1 MKIRRFFAVVFVFA
15 LSFVASKFAF
25 DFLDQRS
32 NQALFA
38 DGTFEDQ
45 AVKTS
50 KDEYLIL
57 MVGVDK
63 AAGEE
68 NNEDF
73 TRTDTIMLVKANTK
87 DGTIK
92 LLSIPRD
99 SRVLVRNTYD
109 KVNHAHAFGGIELT
123 LQSLRNFL
131 GLDIDY
137 YVQVNY
143 QALVEI
149 VDAIGGVDY
158 EVPEGVEI
166 KKWTLDVKPG
176 LNHFDGTDT
185 MWYLRTRHI
194 YTNGDIGRVEAQQ
207 DFVKAMVDQ
216 AVEKSSQMNLMT
228 VISSYIKYVKTN
240 LPMGAIVDL
249 VKSIPNFSSDKV
261 ETFIVPGEAA
271 MINRTSYY
279 VPDERGTWD
288 IVDEVFGDFKL
299 KRWTEEDSGL
309 PESSHSS
316 LNKEAPV
323 NIFPKNNTINNQTSK
338 PNYNNYN
345 NSYNNNN
352 NYNNNNYNNN
362 NYNNNNYN
370 NNYNNGYNTN
380 NYNNNNSNKSY
391 ENNYYTPP
399 KKKEPSKKPKQT
411 PAEKKTEPS
420 TETLA
425 PPKNEEKVPETPA
438 EPPKDP
444 GVVEY
449 TPGLDVEAPPETGD
463 DGE

>member
-1 MKIRRFFAVVFVFA
+1 MKIRRFFALIFVFA
-15 LSFVASKFAF
+15 ISLVLSKAAF

-32 NQALFA
+32 NAA
-38 DGTFEDQ
+38 NYANGGTFEDQ

-57 MVGVDK
+57 LVGVDR

-73 TRTDTIMLVKANTK
+73 TRTDTIMLMKANTK

-143 QALVEI
+143 QALVNI

-158 EVPEGVEI
+158 EVPEGVNI
-166 KKWTLDVKPG
+166 KKWTLNIKPG
-176 LNHFDGTDT
+176 MNHFNGTDT

-194 YTNGDIGRVEAQQ
+194 YNNGDIGRVHAQQ

-216 AVEKSSQMNLMT
+216 AVKKSSQMNLMT

-240 LPMGAIVDL
+240 LPMSAIVDL

-261 ETFIVPGEAA
+261 ETFVVPGNGAY
-271 MINRTSYY
+271 INKISYY
-279 VPDERGTWD
+279 IPDEKGTWD
-288 IVDEVFGDFKL
+288 IVDKVFGDFKL
-299 KRWTEEDSGL
+299 KKWKEEDSGL

-316 LNKEAPV
+316 VNQEAPV
-323 NIFPKNNTINNQTSK
+323 NIFPKNNTFNKQTIE
-338 PNYNNYN
+338 PNYNYKN
-345 NSYNNNN
+345 NRN
-352 NYNNNNYNNN
+352 NNN

-370 NNYNNGYNTN
+370 NNYNN
-380 NYNNNNSNKSY
+380 SH
-391 ENNYYTPP
+391 ENNYYEVQP
-399 KKKEPSKKPKQT
+399 KHEGPATQSPKSSSGHRERRQ
-411 PAEKKTEPS
+411 EPS
-420 TETLA
+420 TENYEATPKA
-425 PPKNEEKVPETPA
+425 PESPAPKEPA
-438 EPPKDP
+438 PDHGVIEYEPGLSVEPPAN
-444 GVVEY
+444 
-449 TPGLDVEAPPETGD
+449 TSSS
-463 DGE
+463 GEGGE

>member
-1 MKIRRFFAVVFVFA
+1 MKIRRFFALVFVFA
-15 LSFVASKFAF
+15 LSFVASKFAL
-25 DFLDQRS
+25 DFLDQKS
-32 NQALFA
+32 NAA
-38 DGTFEDQ
+38 NYSNGGTFEDQ

-57 MVGVDK
+57 LVGVDK

-73 TRTDTIMLVKANTK
+73 TRTDTIMLMKANTK

-143 QALVEI
+143 QALVNI

-158 EVPEGVEI
+158 EVPEGVNI
-166 KKWTLDVKPG
+166 KKWTLNIKPG
-176 LNHFDGTDT
+176 MHHFNGTDT

-194 YTNGDIGRVEAQQ
+194 YNNGDIGRVHAQQ

-216 AVEKSSQMNLMT
+216 AVKKSNEMNLMT

-240 LPMGAIVDL
+240 LPMSAIVNL

-261 ETFIVPGEAA
+261 ETFIVPGNGAY
-271 MINRTSYY
+271 INNISYY
-279 VPDERGTWD
+279 IPDERGTWD
-288 IVDEVFGDFKL
+288 IVNDVFADFKL
-299 KRWTEEDSGL
+299 SKWKEEDSGL
-309 PESSHSS
+309 PESNHASI
-316 LNKEAPV
+316 NQEAPV
-323 NIFPKNNTINNQTSK
+323 NIFPKNNNINNQTYE
-338 PNYNNYN
+338 PNYNYENNYENTHENNYN
-345 NSYNNNN
+345 NSYE
-352 NYNNNNYNNN
+352 YQEEPKWEEPAKSTPK
-362 NYNNNNYN
+362 
-370 NNYNNGYNTN
+370 TN
-380 NYNNNNSNKSY
+380 QGHR
-391 ENNYYTPP
+391 ERR
-399 KKKEPSKKPKQT
+399 Q
-411 PAEKKTEPS
+411 EPS
-420 TETLA
+420 TETYEPA
-425 PPKNEEKVPETPA
+425 PKAPESPAPKEAPA
-438 EPPKDP
+438 DP

-449 TPGLDVEAPPETGD
+449 EPGLNVDQPSDSGS
-463 DGE
+463 GEGGE

>member
-1 MKIRRFFAVVFVFA
+1 MKIRRFFALVFVFA

-32 NQALFA
+32 NAA
-38 DGTFEDQ
+38 NYSNGGTFEDQ

-57 MVGVDK
+57 LVGVDK

-73 TRTDTIMLVKANTK
+73 TRTDTIMLMKANTK

-143 QALVEI
+143 QALVNI

-158 EVPEGVEI
+158 EVPEGVNI
-166 KKWTLDVKPG
+166 KKWTLNIKPG
-176 LNHFDGTDT
+176 MHHFNGTDT

-194 YTNGDIGRVEAQQ
+194 YNNGDIGRVHAQQ

-216 AVEKSSQMNLMT
+216 AVKKSNEMNLMT

-240 LPMGAIVDL
+240 LPMSAIVNL
-249 VKSIPNFSSDKV
+249 VKCIPNFSSDKV
-261 ETFIVPGEAA
+261 ETFIVPGNGAY
-271 MINRTSYY
+271 INNISYY
-279 VPDERGTWD
+279 IPDERGTWD
-288 IVDEVFGDFKL
+288 IVNDVFADFKL
-299 KRWTEEDSGL
+299 SKWKEEDSGL
-309 PESSHSS
+309 PESNHASI
-316 LNKEAPV
+316 NQETPV
-323 NIFPKNNTINNQTSK
+323 NIFPKNNNINKQTYE
-338 PNYNNYN
+338 PNYNYENTHENNYN
-345 NSYNNNN
+345 NSYE
-352 NYNNNNYNNN
+352 YQEEPKWEEPAKSTPK
-362 NYNNNNYN
+362 
-370 NNYNNGYNTN
+370 TN
-380 NYNNNNSNKSY
+380 QGHR
-391 ENNYYTPP
+391 ERR
-399 KKKEPSKKPKQT
+399 Q
-411 PAEKKTEPS
+411 EPS
-420 TETLA
+420 TETYEPA
-425 PPKNEEKVPETPA
+425 PKAPESPAPKEAPA
-438 EPPKDP
+438 DP

-449 TPGLDVEAPPETGD
+449 EPGLNIDQPTDSGS
-463 DGE
+463 GEGGE

>member
-1 MKIRRFFAVVFVFA
+1 MKIRKFFALIFVFA
-15 LSFVASKFAF
+15 ISLVLSKVGF
-25 DFLDQRS
+25 DFLDQKS
-32 NQALFA
+32 NAANFA
-38 DGTFEDQ
+38 KGGTFEDQ

-57 MVGVDK
+57 LVGVDK

-73 TRTDTIMLVKANTK
+73 TRTDTIMLLKANTK

-143 QALVEI
+143 QALVNI

-158 EVPEGVEI
+158 EVPEGVNI
-166 KKWTLDVKPG
+166 KKWTLNIKPG
-176 LNHFDGTDT
+176 MNHFNGTDT

-194 YTNGDIGRVEAQQ
+194 YNNGDIGRVHAQQ

-216 AVEKSSQMNLMT
+216 AVKKSSQMNLMT

-240 LPMGAIVDL
+240 LPMSAIVDL

-261 ETFIVPGEAA
+261 ETFVVPGNGAY
-271 MINRTSYY
+271 INKISYY
-279 VPDERGTWD
+279 IPDERGTWD
-288 IVDEVFGDFKL
+288 IVDKVFADFKL
-299 KRWTEEDSGL
+299 RKWKEEDSGL
-309 PESSHSS
+309 PESNHATI
-316 LNKEAPV
+316 NQEAPMNV
-323 NIFPKNNTINNQTSK
+323 FPKTNTINTQTYE
-338 PNYNNYN
+338 PNYNY
-345 NSYNNNN
+345 
-352 NYNNNNYNNN
+352 
-362 NYNNNNYN
+362 NNNYN
-370 NNYNNGYNTN
+370 NNYNYNHNN
-380 NYNNNNSNKSY
+380 NYNNSVEY
-391 ENNYYTPP
+391 EQEYHEEPKYEEPVKESP
-399 KKKEPSKKPKQT
+399 KPSHKKKK
-411 PAEKKTEPS
+411 AEPS
-420 TETLA
+420 TEIHQPA
-425 PPKNEEKVPETPA
+425 PEAPAPKEPAPE
-438 EPPKDP
+438 P

-449 TPGLDVEAPPETGD
+449 EPGLSVEPPVEASPD
-463 DGE
+463 HGEGE

>member
-1 MKIRRFFAVVFVFA
+1 MKIKRFFAVIFVFA
-15 LSFVASKFAF
+15 LSFVASKLAF

-32 NQALFA
+32 IASNFA
-38 DGTFEDQ
+38 NGGTFEDQ

-57 MVGVDK
+57 LVGVDQ

-73 TRTDTIMLVKANTK
+73 TRTDTIMLMKANTK

-143 QALVEI
+143 QALVNI

-158 EVPEGVEI
+158 EVPEGVNI

-176 LNHFDGTDT
+176 MNHFDGTDT
-185 MWYLRTRHI
+185 MWYLRARHI
-194 YTNGDIGRVEAQQ
+194 YNNGDIGRVEAQQ

-216 AVEKSSQMNLMT
+216 AVEKSNQMNLMT

-240 LPMGAIVDL
+240 LPMSIIVDL
-249 VKSIPNFSSDKV
+249 VKSIPNFSSDKMD
-261 ETFIVPGEAA
+261 TFIVPGEAA
-271 MINRTSYY
+271 TINRISYY
-279 VPDERGTWD
+279 IPDERGTWD
-288 IVDEVFGDFKL
+288 IVDKEFADFKL
-299 KRWTEEDSGL
+299 KKWTEDDSGL
-309 PESSHSS
+309 PESSHSTI
-316 LNKEAPV
+316 NQEAPV
-323 NIFPKNNTINNQTSK
+323 NIFPKTNSINNQTYE
-338 PNYNNYN
+338 PNY
-345 NSYNNNN
+345 
-352 NYNNNNYNNN
+352 NYNNNYDNNHN
-362 NYNNNNYN
+362 NNNNYN
-370 NNYNNGYNTN
+370 NNYNNN
-380 NYNNNNSNKSY
+380 NSY
-391 ENNYYTPP
+391 ENEYYEEP
-399 KKKEPSKKPKQT
+399 KKEKPARTTPKVNSGYKDYKPEPAPDTYEPAPVEKEEKTPEAPLPKEPASD
-411 PAEKKTEPS
+411 S
-420 TETLA
+420 
-425 PPKNEEKVPETPA
+425 
-438 EPPKDP
+438 

-449 TPGLDVEAPPETGD
+449 NPGLSVEPPIEGGE

>member
-1 MKIRRFFAVVFVFA
+1 MKIKRILALIFAFA
-15 LSFVASKFAF
+15 LSFVASKFVL

-32 NQALFA
+32 NANIYA
-38 DGTFEDQ
+38 EGGTFEDQ

-57 MVGVDK
+57 MVGVDQ

-73 TRTDTIMLVKANTK
+73 TRTDTIMLMKANVK

-137 YVQVNY
+137 YAQVNY
-143 QALVEI
+143 QAIVNI

-166 KKWTLDVKPG
+166 KKWTLDIKPG
-176 LNHFDGTDT
+176 MNHFNGTDT

-194 YTNGDIGRVEAQQ
+194 YNNGDIGRVEAQQ
-207 DFVKAMVDQ
+207 DFIKAMVDQ
-216 AVEKSSQMNLMT
+216 AVLKSKQMNLMT

-240 LPMGAIVDL
+240 LPMPIIMDIV
-249 VKSIPNFSSDKV
+249 KNINNFSSDKV
-261 ETFIVPGEAA
+261 ETFIVPGNEAT
-271 MINRTSYY
+271 INRTSYY
-279 VPDERGTWD
+279 IPDERGTWD
-288 IVDEVFGDFKL
+288 IVDKEFADFKL
-299 KRWTEEDSGL
+299 KKWTEEVSGL
-309 PESSHSS
+309 PESQYSS
-316 LNKEAPV
+316 INQQAPV
-323 NIFPKNNTINNQTSK
+323 NMFPKSNTYNNSYQQNNS
-338 PNYNNYN
+338 YNNYNSNTN

-352 NYNNNNYNNN
+352 NYNNNTNNSYNN
-362 NYNNNNYN
+362 NYNNNN
-370 NNYNNGYNTN
+370 NYYEPEP
-380 NYNNNNSNKSY
+380 SY
-391 ENNYYTPP
+391 EAPAKPKAKP
-399 KKKEPSKKPKQT
+399 KKKKPETK
-411 PAEKKTEPS
+411 PAPS
-420 TETLA
+420 TETY
-425 PPKNEEKVPETPA
+425 VPEPEA
-438 EPPKDP
+438 
-444 GVVEY
+444 
-449 TPGLDVEAPPETGD
+449 EAPPVEEPAPSEPETVPGIIEYEPGFD
-463 DGE
+463 PSAHDSGSVDGEGGE

>member
-1 MKIRRFFAVVFVFA
+1 MKIKRILALIFAFA
-15 LSFVASKFAF
+15 LSFVASKFVL

-32 NQALFA
+32 NANIYA
-38 DGTFEDQ
+38 EGGTFEDQ

-57 MVGVDK
+57 MVGVDQ

-73 TRTDTIMLVKANTK
+73 TRTDTIMLMKANVK

-137 YVQVNY
+137 YAQVNY
-143 QALVEI
+143 QALVNI

-166 KKWTLDVKPG
+166 KKWTLDIKPG
-176 LNHFDGTDT
+176 MNHFDGTDT

-194 YTNGDIGRVEAQQ
+194 YNNGDIGRVEAQQ
-207 DFVKAMVDQ
+207 DFIKAMVDQ
-216 AVEKSSQMNLMT
+216 AVLKSKQMNLMT

-240 LPMGAIVDL
+240 LPMPIIMDL
-249 VKSIPNFSSDKV
+249 VKNINNFSSDKV
-261 ETFIVPGEAA
+261 ETFIVPGNEAT
-271 MINRTSYY
+271 INRTSYY
-279 VPDERGTWD
+279 IPDERGTWD
-288 IVDEVFGDFKL
+288 IVDEEFADFKL
-299 KRWTEEDSGL
+299 KKWTEEVSGL
-309 PESSHSS
+309 PESQYSS
-316 LNKEAPV
+316 INQQAPV
-323 NIFPKNNTINNQTSK
+323 NMFPKSNTYNNSYQQNNS
-338 PNYNNYN
+338 YNNYNSNTN

-352 NYNNNNYNNN
+352 NYNNNTNNSYNN
-362 NYNNNNYN
+362 NYNNNN
-370 NNYNNGYNTN
+370 NYYEPEP
-380 NYNNNNSNKSY
+380 SY
-391 ENNYYTPP
+391 EAPAKPKAKP
-399 KKKEPSKKPKQT
+399 KKKKPETK
-411 PAEKKTEPS
+411 PAPS
-420 TETLA
+420 TETY
-425 PPKNEEKVPETPA
+425 VPEP
-438 EPPKDP
+438 E
-444 GVVEY
+444 
-449 TPGLDVEAPPETGD
+449 VEAPPVEEPAPSEPETVPGIIEYEPGFD
-463 DGE
+463 PSAHDSGSVDGEGGE

>member
-1 MKIRRFFAVVFVFA
+1 MKIRRFFALVFVFA

-32 NQALFA
+32 NAA
-38 DGTFEDQ
+38 NHSNGGTFEDQ

-57 MVGVDK
+57 LVGVDK

-73 TRTDTIMLVKANTK
+73 TRTDTIMLMKANTK

-143 QALVEI
+143 QALVNI

-158 EVPEGVEI
+158 EVPEGVNI
-166 KKWTLDVKPG
+166 KKWTLNIKPG
-176 LNHFDGTDT
+176 MHHFNGTDT

-194 YTNGDIGRVEAQQ
+194 YNNGDIGRVHAQQ

-216 AVEKSSQMNLMT
+216 AVKKSNEMNLMT

-240 LPMGAIVDL
+240 LPMSAIVNL

-261 ETFIVPGEAA
+261 ETFIVPGNGAY
-271 MINRTSYY
+271 INNISYY
-279 VPDERGTWD
+279 IPDERGTWD
-288 IVDEVFGDFKL
+288 IVNDVFADFKL
-299 KRWTEEDSGL
+299 SKWKEEDSGL
-309 PESSHSS
+309 PESNHASI
-316 LNKEAPV
+316 NQEAPV
-323 NIFPKNNTINNQTSK
+323 NIFPKNNNINNQTYE
-338 PNYNNYN
+338 PNYNYENNYENTHENNYN
-345 NSYNNNN
+345 NSSEYQEEPKWAEPA
-352 NYNNNNYNNN
+352 
-362 NYNNNNYN
+362 
-370 NNYNNGYNTN
+370 
-380 NYNNNNSNKSY
+380 KS
-391 ENNYYTPP
+391 TP
-399 KKKEPSKKPKQT
+399 
-411 PAEKKTEPS
+411 KTDQSHRERRQEPS
-420 TETLA
+420 TETYEPA
-425 PPKNEEKVPETPA
+425 PKAPESPAPKEAPT
-438 EPPKDP
+438 DP

-449 TPGLDVEAPPETGD
+449 EPGLNVDQPSDSGS
-463 DGE
+463 GEGGE

>member
-1 MKIRRFFAVVFVFA
+1 MKIRRFFALIFVFA
-15 LSFVASKFAF
+15 ISLVLSKAAF

-32 NQALFA
+32 NAA
-38 DGTFEDQ
+38 NYANGGTFEDQ

-57 MVGVDK
+57 LVGVDR

-73 TRTDTIMLVKANTK
+73 TRTDTIMLMKANTK

-143 QALVEI
+143 QALVNI

-158 EVPEGVEI
+158 EVPEGVNI
-166 KKWTLDVKPG
+166 KKWTLNIKPG
-176 LNHFDGTDT
+176 MNHFNGTDT

-194 YTNGDIGRVEAQQ
+194 YNNGDIGRVHAQQ

-216 AVEKSSQMNLMT
+216 AVKKSSQMNLMT

-240 LPMGAIVDL
+240 LPMSAIVDL

-261 ETFIVPGEAA
+261 ETFVVPGNGAY
-271 MINRTSYY
+271 INKISYY
-279 VPDERGTWD
+279 IPDEKGTWD
-288 IVDEVFGDFKL
+288 IVDKVFGDFKL
-299 KRWTEEDSGL
+299 KKWKEEDSGL

-316 LNKEAPV
+316 VNQEAPV
-323 NIFPKNNTINNQTSK
+323 NIFPKNNTFNKQTIE
-338 PNYNNYN
+338 PNYNYKN
-345 NSYNNNN
+345 NRN
-352 NYNNNNYNNN
+352 NNN

-370 NNYNNGYNTN
+370 NNYNN
-380 NYNNNNSNKSY
+380 SH
-391 ENNYYTPP
+391 ENNYYEVQP
-399 KKKEPSKKPKQT
+399 KHEEPATQSPKSSSGHRERRQ
-411 PAEKKTEPS
+411 EPS
-420 TETLA
+420 TENYEATPKA
-425 PPKNEEKVPETPA
+425 PESPAPKEPA
-438 EPPKDP
+438 PDHGVIEYEPGLSVEPPAN
-444 GVVEY
+444 
-449 TPGLDVEAPPETGD
+449 TSSS
-463 DGE
+463 GEGGE

>member
-1 MKIRRFFAVVFVFA
+1 MKIRRFFALVFVFA
-15 LSFVASKFAF
+15 LSFVASKFAL
-25 DFLDQRS
+25 DFLDQKS
-32 NQALFA
+32 NAA
-38 DGTFEDQ
+38 NYSNGGTFEDQ

-57 MVGVDK
+57 LVGVDK

-73 TRTDTIMLVKANTK
+73 TRTDTIMLMKANTK

-143 QALVEI
+143 QALVNI

-158 EVPEGVEI
+158 EVPEGVNI
-166 KKWTLDVKPG
+166 KKWTLNIKPG
-176 LNHFDGTDT
+176 MHHFNGTDT

-194 YTNGDIGRVEAQQ
+194 YNNGDIGRVHAQQ

-216 AVEKSSQMNLMT
+216 AVKKSNEMNLMT

-240 LPMGAIVDL
+240 LPMSAIVNL

-261 ETFIVPGEAA
+261 ETFIVPGNGAY
-271 MINRTSYY
+271 INNISYY
-279 VPDERGTWD
+279 IPDERGTWD
-288 IVDEVFGDFKL
+288 IVNDVFADFKL
-299 KRWTEEDSGL
+299 SKWKEEDSGL
-309 PESSHSS
+309 PESNHASI
-316 LNKEAPV
+316 NQEAPV
-323 NIFPKNNTINNQTSK
+323 NIFPKNNNINNQTYE
-338 PNYNNYN
+338 PNYNYENNYENTHENNYN
-345 NSYNNNN
+345 NSSEYQEEPKWAEPA
-352 NYNNNNYNNN
+352 
-362 NYNNNNYN
+362 
-370 NNYNNGYNTN
+370 
-380 NYNNNNSNKSY
+380 KS
-391 ENNYYTPP
+391 TP
-399 KKKEPSKKPKQT
+399 
-411 PAEKKTEPS
+411 KTDQSHRERRQEPS
-420 TETLA
+420 TETYEPA
-425 PPKNEEKVPETPA
+425 PKAPESPAPKEAPA
-438 EPPKDP
+438 DP

-449 TPGLDVEAPPETGD
+449 EPGLNVDQPSDSGS
-463 DGE
+463 GEGGE

>member
-1 MKIRRFFAVVFVFA
+1 MKIRRFFALVFVFA

-32 NQALFA
+32 NAA
-38 DGTFEDQ
+38 NHSNGGTFEDQ

-57 MVGVDK
+57 LVGVDK

-73 TRTDTIMLVKANTK
+73 TRTDTIMLMKANTK

-143 QALVEI
+143 QALVNI

-158 EVPEGVEI
+158 EVPEGVNI
-166 KKWTLDVKPG
+166 KKWTLNIKPG
-176 LNHFDGTDT
+176 MHHFNGTDT

-194 YTNGDIGRVEAQQ
+194 YNNGDIGRVHAQQ

-216 AVEKSSQMNLMT
+216 AVKKSNEMNLMT

-240 LPMGAIVDL
+240 LPMSAIVNL

-261 ETFIVPGEAA
+261 ETFIVPGNGAY
-271 MINRTSYY
+271 INNISYY
-279 VPDERGTWD
+279 IPDERGTWD
-288 IVDEVFGDFKL
+288 IVNDVFADFKL
-299 KRWTEEDSGL
+299 SKWKEEDSGL
-309 PESSHSS
+309 PESNHASI
-316 LNKEAPV
+316 NQEAPV
-323 NIFPKNNTINNQTSK
+323 NIFPKNNNINNQTYE
-338 PNYNNYN
+338 PNYNYENNYENTHENNYN
-345 NSYNNNN
+345 NSYE
-352 NYNNNNYNNN
+352 YQEEPKWEEPAKSTPK
-362 NYNNNNYN
+362 
-370 NNYNNGYNTN
+370 TN
-380 NYNNNNSNKSY
+380 QGHR
-391 ENNYYTPP
+391 ERR
-399 KKKEPSKKPKQT
+399 Q
-411 PAEKKTEPS
+411 EPS
-420 TETLA
+420 TETYEPA
-425 PPKNEEKVPETPA
+425 PKAPESPAPKEAPA
-438 EPPKDP
+438 DP

-449 TPGLDVEAPPETGD
+449 EPGLNVEQPSDSGF
-463 DGE
+463 GEGGE

>member
-1 MKIRRFFAVVFVFA
+1 MKIKRILALIFAFA
-15 LSFVASKFAF
+15 LSFVASKFVL

-32 NQALFA
+32 NANIYA
-38 DGTFEDQ
+38 EGGTFEDQ

-57 MVGVDK
+57 MVGVDQ

-73 TRTDTIMLVKANTK
+73 TRTDTIMLMKANVK

-137 YVQVNY
+137 YAQVNY
-143 QALVEI
+143 QALVNI

-166 KKWTLDVKPG
+166 KKWTLDIKPG
-176 LNHFDGTDT
+176 MNHFDGTDT

-194 YTNGDIGRVEAQQ
+194 YNNGDIGRVEAQQ
-207 DFVKAMVDQ
+207 DFIKAMVDQ
-216 AVEKSSQMNLMT
+216 AVLKSKQMNLMT

-240 LPMGAIVDL
+240 LPMPIIMDL
-249 VKSIPNFSSDKV
+249 VKNINNFSSDKV
-261 ETFIVPGEAA
+261 ETFIVPGNEAT
-271 MINRTSYY
+271 INRTSYY
-279 VPDERGTWD
+279 IPDERGTWD
-288 IVDEVFGDFKL
+288 IVDKEFADFKL
-299 KRWTEEDSGL
+299 KKWTEEVSGL
-309 PESSHSS
+309 PESQYSS
-316 LNKEAPV
+316 INQQAPV
-323 NIFPKNNTINNQTSK
+323 NMFPKSNTYNNSYQQNNS
-338 PNYNNYN
+338 YNNYNSNTN

-352 NYNNNNYNNN
+352 NYNNNTNNSYNN
-362 NYNNNNYN
+362 NYNNNN
-370 NNYNNGYNTN
+370 NYYEPEP
-380 NYNNNNSNKSY
+380 SY
-391 ENNYYTPP
+391 EAPAKPKAKP
-399 KKKEPSKKPKQT
+399 KKKKPETK
-411 PAEKKTEPS
+411 PAPS
-420 TETLA
+420 TETY
-425 PPKNEEKVPETPA
+425 VPEPEA
-438 EPPKDP
+438 
-444 GVVEY
+444 
-449 TPGLDVEAPPETGD
+449 EAPPVEEPAPSEPETVPGIIEYEPGFD
-463 DGE
+463 PSAHDSGSVDGEGGE

>member
-1 MKIRRFFAVVFVFA
+1 MKIRRFFALIFVFSISLV
-15 LSFVASKFAF
+15 LSKAAF

-32 NQALFA
+32 NAA
-38 DGTFEDQ
+38 NYANGGTFEDQ

-57 MVGVDK
+57 LVGVDK

-73 TRTDTIMLVKANTK
+73 TRTDTIMLMKANTK

-143 QALVEI
+143 QALVNI

-158 EVPEGVEI
+158 EVPEGVNI
-166 KKWTLDVKPG
+166 KKWTLNIKPG
-176 LNHFDGTDT
+176 MNHFNGTDT

-194 YTNGDIGRVEAQQ
+194 YNNGDIGRVHAQQ

-216 AVEKSSQMNLMT
+216 AVKKSSQMNLMT

-240 LPMGAIVDL
+240 LPMSAIVDL

-261 ETFIVPGEAA
+261 ETFVVPGNGAY
-271 MINRTSYY
+271 INKISYY
-279 VPDERGTWD
+279 IPDEKGTWD
-288 IVDEVFGDFKL
+288 IVDKVFGDFKL
-299 KRWTEEDSGL
+299 KKWKEEDSGL

-316 LNKEAPV
+316 VNQEAPV
-323 NIFPKNNTINNQTSK
+323 NIFPKNNTFNKQTIE
-338 PNYNNYN
+338 PNYNYKN
-345 NSYNNNN
+345 NRN
-352 NYNNNNYNNN
+352 NNN

-370 NNYNNGYNTN
+370 NNYNN
-380 NYNNNNSNKSY
+380 SH
-391 ENNYYTPP
+391 ENNYYEVQP
-399 KKKEPSKKPKQT
+399 KHEGPATQSPKSSSGHRERRQ
-411 PAEKKTEPS
+411 EPS
-420 TETLA
+420 TENYEATPKA
-425 PPKNEEKVPETPA
+425 PESPAPKEPA
-438 EPPKDP
+438 PDHGVIEYEPGLSVEPPAN
-444 GVVEY
+444 
-449 TPGLDVEAPPETGD
+449 TSSS
-463 DGE
+463 GEGGE